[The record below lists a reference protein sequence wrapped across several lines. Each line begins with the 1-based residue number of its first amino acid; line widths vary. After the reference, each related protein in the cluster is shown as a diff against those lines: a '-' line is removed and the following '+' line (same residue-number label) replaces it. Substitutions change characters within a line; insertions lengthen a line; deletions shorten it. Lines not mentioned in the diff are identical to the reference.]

1 MKYSCLISKQ
11 DAAISPTRPWARRL
25 SLAGFRVRVAGVAAG
40 AVLCVGGGCSWGF
53 GKIGG
58 GTPVPGPLF
67 CRVGGLGPAALLG
80 GRGGALAQVF
90 SLSFVKF
97 LRATFLQ
104 SASGRLLLKWPN

>member
-80 GRGGALAQVF
+80 GEGGSPGASVF
-90 SLSFVKF
+90 FKF
-97 LRATFLQ
+97 CQISKSNFFTERLWAT
-104 SASGRLLLKWPN
+104 ASEVA

>member
-67 CRVGGLGPAALLG
+67 CRVGGLRLYWG